1 MKKYFFLAPSQTQ
14 QSQARHCGRHQTP
27 EREHLRHHSDLQFE
41 TLLLVPITCK
51 TLCTIGL
58 WCSQF
63 FHKFL
68 ILIVISITQSKVTS
82 TILCAIV
89 MLIIWSQYITQSK
102 VTWTTLWTIGLSR
115 SSGIW
120 RNSATLSALFPS
132 ESSLR
137 KRFSSRETWILL
149 VLWLSYKFATK
160 FGFMFCYI
168 AKLQIRKFTSSGEKP
183 STASIGSEFFA
194 PILRP
199 CWIYVKYMQ
208 ILPSTLTL
216 SQISSGKLC

>member
-58 WCSQF
+58 WCSQS

-137 KRFSSRETWILL
+137 KRFSSRATWILL
-149 VLWLSYKFATK
+149 VLRLSYKFAV
-160 FGFMFCYI
+160 YL
-168 AKLQIRKFTSSGEKP
+168 A
-183 STASIGSEFFA
+183 
-194 PILRP
+194 ILRCCNYGSSP
-199 CWIYVKYMQ
+199 PQEKIHPPPQWAVSFSRPYWDPAEYMSNICRSCQ
-208 ILPSTLTL
+208 VP
-216 SQISSGKLC
+216 